1 LRFPASTYKCAIIV
15 LVLTAV
21 ASACGS
27 GEDTPDAA
35 SPNGSA
41 TANPNTTLPPAT
53 VTSGSLPS
61 GFPEDFPLYEGATPL
76 SGSESAIGIV
86 ASLQTDDSYA
96 EVLEFY
102 REALGRSPWEI
113 ISEVPTQG
121 LDASL
126 FTISND
132 DDTWSAST
140 VSVSRARD
148 HTVTVIYINLQAP
161 QSPGG

>member
-1 LRFPASTYKCAIIV
+1 MV
-15 LVLTAV
+15 LVILSGAL

-27 GEDTPDAA
+27 GEDTPEVA
-35 SPNGSA
+35 SPSDSA

-61 GFPEDFPLYEGATPL
+61 GFPEDFPLYEGATPV

-86 ASLQTDDSYA
+86 ASLETSDSYA
-96 EVLEFY
+96 DVLEFY
-102 REALGRSPWEI
+102 RDALGRSPWEI

-126 FTISND
+126 FTISNE
-132 DDTWSAST
+132 DDTWSRGT

-148 HTVTVIYINLQAP
+148 HTITVIYINLQAP
-161 QSPGG
+161 QAPGG